1 MRPWAWGRLEDHPPI
16 DDDESEDEYLTR
28 TKQWLPG
35 GTRGVR
41 GGQAEVTMPSSL
53 PDDISQ

>member
-1 MRPWAWGRLEDHPPI
+1 MLEDHPPI

-35 GTRGVR
+35 ER
-41 GGQAEVTMPSSL
+41 ALFEVANL
-53 PDDISQ
+53 KPDDAA